1 MHFQVL
7 ATDYDGTIAHDSRV
21 DEATLQS
28 LRLLKKSGR
37 KLVLVSGRQLE
48 SLQGDFAH
56 LDLFDLAVLENGA
69 LLFDPATGEESTLVA
84 PPPPEYVARLR
95 ERGLSNLALG
105 RAIIA
110 GRVPDHE
117 IMFETIRE
125 LNLEL
130 QVIFNKADVMVLPT
144 GVNKATG
151 LRVALDQLGCS
162 AWNTVGVGDAENDE
176 SLFEFCGLS
185 VAVANALPAVK
196 EMADLVMDHERGAG
210 VMQLI
215 ERMLATDLQNHR

>member
-28 LRLLKKSGR
+28 LRQLKESGR

-69 LLFDPATGEESTLVA
+69 LLFDPATGVETTLAA

-95 ERGLSNLALG
+95 ERGLRNLAPG
-105 RAIIA
+105 RVIIA

-117 IMFETIRE
+117 IMFETIHE
-125 LNLEL
+125 LNL
-130 QVIFNKADVMVLPT
+130 
-144 GVNKATG
+144 
-151 LRVALDQLGCS
+151 
-162 AWNTVGVGDAENDE
+162 
-176 SLFEFCGLS
+176 
-185 VAVANALPAVK
+185 
-196 EMADLVMDHERGAG
+196 
-210 VMQLI
+210 
-215 ERMLATDLQNHR
+215 